1 MTKHI
6 TTSVNSST
14 EECSNSEPE
23 GNILLSF
30 RPLQDGDDNQIKA
43 LHEELFPVKYSED
56 FYKNVV
62 KNKSLGGT
70 PLYSRIAVWNRK
82 DVLEMAIQ
90 NNLMENLASNVD
102 VSLDELLDLDL
113 EDRVIVSDKECLD
126 SLQDMEC
133 GGADQIISCIIGG
146 FVKCSEIKD
155 GKIANTLIRNRHIHP
170 RMFYIMT
177 LGNTE
182 RFRKQRL
189 GTKMINDCLKMIEKV
204 PTCGVVYLHVITY
217 NNAAIKFYEK
227 LGFYRIE
234 EIKGTRSIIDW
245 LRLFL

>member
-1 MTKHI
+1 
-6 TTSVNSST
+6 
-14 EECSNSEPE
+14 
-23 GNILLSF
+23 
-30 RPLQDGDDNQIKA
+30 
-43 LHEELFPVKYSED
+43 
-56 FYKNVV
+56 
-62 KNKSLGGT
+62 
-70 PLYSRIAVWNRK
+70 
-82 DVLEMAIQ
+82 MAIQ
-90 NNLMENLASNVD
+90 NDLMENLAINVD
-102 VSLDELLDLDL
+102 VNSDVFLDLDL
-113 EDRVIVSDKECLD
+113 EDRVVVSDKECLD

-155 GKIANTLIRNRHIHP
+155 GKITNTLIRSRNVHP

-182 RFRKQRL
+182 KFRKMRL
-189 GTKMINDCLKMIEKV
+189 GTKMIHDCLKMIEKV

-234 EIKGTRSIIDW
+234 EIKGTDYN
-245 LRLFL
+245 